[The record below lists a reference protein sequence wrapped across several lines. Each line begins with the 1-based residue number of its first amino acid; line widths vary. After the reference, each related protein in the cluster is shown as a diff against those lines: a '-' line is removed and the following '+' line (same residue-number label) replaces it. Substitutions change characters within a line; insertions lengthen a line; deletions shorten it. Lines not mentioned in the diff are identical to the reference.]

1 MKTMKK
7 DKFSVLFHDLL
18 GNVSSIRNAL
28 HLLLMGKAGQLNEKT
43 KPYLEEALKKCEN
56 LIEKINQLRRQ
67 IG

>member
-18 GNVSSIRNAL
+18 GDASSIRNAL
-28 HLLLMGKAGQLNEKT
+28 SFLLMGEIGRLNGKT
-43 KPYLEEALKKCEN
+43 KLYLEEALKKCEN
-56 LIEKINQLRRQ
+56 LIEKINQLRRE